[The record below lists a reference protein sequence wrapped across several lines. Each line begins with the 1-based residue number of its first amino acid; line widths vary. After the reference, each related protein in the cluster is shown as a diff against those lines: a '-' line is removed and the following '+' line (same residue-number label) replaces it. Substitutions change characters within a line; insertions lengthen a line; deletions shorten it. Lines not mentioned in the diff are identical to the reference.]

1 MIDLKKVGTVFDE
14 NQKNFLKEMKHPHI
28 IRFVDQQRDKGY
40 LYIITE
46 YVDGE
51 SLLSTP

>member
-28 IRFVDQQRDKGY
+28 IRFVDQQLDEEY
-40 LYIITE
+40 VYIITE
-46 YVDGE
+46 YIDGE
-51 SLLSTP
+51 SLFS